1 MPPPGDD
8 SSSQNGDGT
17 RFGDATEREHPFP
30 VGELVTAQRSE
41 GTVDLKGE
49 LLAHFRILDRLGR
62 GGMGVVYRARDEK
75 LGRIVALK
83 VLPASVAGESERRAR
98 FLREARAAAAVNHPN
113 IATVY
118 DLGDAGGR
126 VYLAMELVEGET
138 LRRRLKAGALPRAE
152 AIRIARAM
160 AEGLAVA
167 HEKGIVHRDLKPENV
182 MIARDGG
189 VKILD
194 FGLAKLREPLSTD
207 SALAQQ
213 ETETLEG
220 RVMGTPGYMSPE
232 QASGR
237 PCDARTDVYAMGV
250 VIHEMLTGGIPG
262 VGAGRNA
269 IRDSR
274 LEAIVVRCLAAA
286 PEERWADAGRLLEG
300 LAKVPGHPRRAL
312 RLVALASLGVGVVV
326 GISMFRNAHAPVR
339 PAAAPA
345 ASTAATP
352 SATTYTSQ
360 PPPATGVAEARS
372 EYAAGL
378 QALRD
383 DSWELAGEHFRRA
396 VQLDPSMAA
405 AHMRAAINAPYDD
418 PETGRTEFR
427 QAMSMRAGLSE
438 RDRTFLDA
446 VEPIVGRAHKDR
458 ALAGQRL
465 EAASE
470 RWPLDVEILDW
481 IAGFDTGSSQRVL
494 DASRRASE
502 LDPQDAQALENLGYV
517 LAVLGREDESRQTFE
532 RAVAVARNSGD
543 ILYALT
549 YLDGAQGRCADMERD
564 ARRFVDVEQPFGSA
578 ALLCANAALRRP
590 EATLRELAQQHAG
603 AWPEPLREMY
613 RVEDEA
619 SIAFQAGRFDAV
631 RSAVDRFAGLVA
643 ANATTSYSMHLW
655 EARTRA
661 LLAVETGDLAEARRV
676 AKDFVSRRDAW
687 TEGLHP
693 HGLGRVDSTPWL
705 ARLAAGQAGTIDAFR
720 SAWIDEQAHD
730 GALAGLLWSFGWAGT
745 AQTRKEALDALGA
758 RTDDARLQ
766 SPAGGTCIGATM
778 FGIPDAYTGRV
789 YLLAGRPGDAVP
801 PLRRAAGVCACGPH
815 LLADHVHA
823 QLDLAVALER
833 VGDAKGACDA
843 FGDVVAL
850 WGKATPRS
858 ASAELARQ
866 GLKRL
871 RCAAQ

>member
-1 MPPPGDD
+1 
-8 SSSQNGDGT
+8 
-17 RFGDATEREHPFP
+17 
-30 VGELVTAQRSE
+30 
-41 GTVDLKGE
+41 
-49 LLAHFRILDRLGR
+49 
-62 GGMGVVYRARDEK
+62 MGVVYRARDEK
-75 LGRIVALK
+75 LGRVVALK
-83 VLPASVAGESERRAR
+83 VLPASLAGESERRAR

-138 LRRRLKAGALPRAE
+138 LRRRLKGGALPRPE
-152 AIRIARAM
+152 VIRIARAIS
-160 AEGLAVA
+160 EGLAVA
-167 HEKGIVHRDLKPENV
+167 HDKGIVHRDLKPENV
-182 MIARDGG
+182 MLARDGS

-207 SALAQQ
+207 NALSRQ

-269 IRDSR
+269 IRDAR

-286 PEERWADAGRLLEG
+286 PDDRWADARRLLEA
-300 LAKVPGHPRRAL
+300 LEKVPRTPQRTL
-312 RLVALASLGVGVVV
+312 RLVALASLGVGALLGV
-326 GISMFRNAHAPVR
+326 SAFRSRHAPPG
-339 PAAAPA
+339 PAAAPV
-345 ASTAATP
+345 ASTAAAP
-352 SATTYTSQ
+352 SATTYTNQ
-360 PPPATGVAEARS
+360 PLPATGVAEARS

-427 QAMSMRAGLSE
+427 QAMSMRSGLSE

-465 EAASE
+465 EAASA

-481 IAGFDTGSSQRVL
+481 IAGFDTGSSERVFEV
-494 DASRRASE
+494 SRRASE
-502 LDPQDAQALENLGYV
+502 LDPQDAQALENLGYI
-517 LAVLGREDESRQTFE
+517 LAVLGREDESRQIFE

-564 ARRFVDVEQPFGSA
+564 ARRFVDVEQPFGSS
-578 ALLCANAALRRP
+578 ALLCANEALRRP
-590 EATLRELAQQHAG
+590 GATLRELAQQHAG
-603 AWPEPLREMY
+603 AWPEPLREIY

-619 SIAFQAGRFDAV
+619 SIAFQEGKFDAA
-631 RSAVDRFAGLVA
+631 RSSVERFASLVA
-643 ANATTSYSMHLW
+643 ANAPSVYALHLW

-661 LLAVETGDLAEARRV
+661 LLAIEMGNVAEARRV

-687 TEGLHP
+687 TESLHP
-693 HGLGRVDSTPWL
+693 HGLGRIDSTPWL

-720 SAWIDEQAHD
+720 SAWIDDQAHD
-730 GALAGLLWSFGWAGT
+730 GALAGLLWSFSWAAT
-745 AQTRKEALDALGA
+745 ALTHEEALNALRT
-758 RTDDARLQ
+758 RTDDPRLQ
-766 SPAGGTCIGATM
+766 PPMAGTCIGATV
-778 FGIPDAYTGRV
+778 FGVPDAYTGHV
-789 YLLAGRPGDAVP
+789 YLLAGRPGDAVA

-815 LLADHVHA
+815 LVADHVHA
-823 QLDLAVALER
+823 QLDLAAALER
-833 VGDAKGACDA
+833 LGDAKGACAA

-871 RCAAQ
+871 RCAAP